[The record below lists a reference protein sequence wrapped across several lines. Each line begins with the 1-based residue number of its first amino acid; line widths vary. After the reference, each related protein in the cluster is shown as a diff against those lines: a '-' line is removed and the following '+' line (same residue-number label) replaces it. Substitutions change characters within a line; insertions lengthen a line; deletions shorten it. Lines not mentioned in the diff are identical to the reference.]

1 MEIFDNNGNNNQQTI
16 DWEEKFKKSGM
27 TIDEWNKSILD
38 ARDAEIAK
46 QIEKS
51 KQERIEVE
59 QKIDFIVREI
69 KHKGAEEATRIIAE
83 AEKYGQKLMMDAKQY
98 RTDLLSGK
106 NPSQPV
112 SISSTSIMDTNYI
125 NNLNNLSKSW
135 VENSKTFVEAAT
147 LEAEE
152 KYNRFITE
160 RDKQKQQ
167 DQLQRQTQ
175 FNQQQVNIKEH
186 QIEEKSR

>member
-1 MEIFDNNGNNNQQTI
+1 MEIFDNNGNNQQTI

-175 FNQQQVNIKEH
+175 FNQQQVNIKS
-186 QIEEKSR
+186 IK